1 MGKWRYFS
9 SRKCQILSLY
19 VKSMKN
25 LCIFWFWFQILLQFY
40 QSKMDLKIKATW
52 KTWRTIFIFIS
63 KIQKSSISIKNI
75 CTSSVNVKKSV
86 ECINDSLSIDAFH
99 LKSETNQPKNLLCI
113 RSLCRIHRD
122 DNSSTSYTRLLARN
136 KTLHLRQCRAKFQ
149 GAYLWLPR
157 KHVRAR
163 CYEGERE
170 NPFRESGNHDNC
182 RRIFLAVHEP
192 EGWEDRRW

>member
-63 KIQKSSISIKNI
+63 KIQKSSIKNI
-75 CTSSVNVKKSV
+75 CTSSVWRKEKRRMYQRFLIDRCFSP
-86 ECINDSLSIDAFH
+86 EKRDQPTKEFTLYLIALSYSSGRQFVDQLH
-99 LKSETNQPKNLLCI
+99 SCTGSEQNAPPATMPGQISRRLFMVAKETCASTMLRGGTRKPLSRVRQP
-113 RSLCRIHRD
+113 R
-122 DNSSTSYTRLLARN
+122 
-136 KTLHLRQCRAKFQ
+136 
-149 GAYLWLPR
+149 
-157 KHVRAR
+157 
-163 CYEGERE
+163 
-170 NPFRESGNHDNC
+170 
-182 RRIFLAVHEP
+182 
-192 EGWEDRRW
+192 